1 MAIDPAS
8 TKTRPLEDPLGYLPC
23 SHIWEYQQ
31 HQVIYSPDGLL
42 MNLFL
47 IIGGKVM
54 VRRITTDGREVV
66 VDIYVVDEFF
76 GDGALI
82 DAINNNERAIAIEQN
97 TRVMSWT
104 STDVHELI
112 LRRPQLGIA
121 FIQLLARRCTDYR
134 GRIESFSSDYIA
146 RRLVRALMHFAD
158 RLGDKL
164 DDGSIQL
171 IPLSHELLAQYI
183 GTSRHG
189 NRFVAASANVTA
201 GLMWQPETLPTV

>member
-54 VRRITTDGREVV
+54 VRRITTDGREVA

-164 DDGSIQL
+164 GDGSIPL
-171 IPLSHELLAQYI
+171 IPSSHDLLTQ
-183 GTSRHG
+183 
-189 NRFVAASANVTA
+189 
-201 GLMWQPETLPTV
+201 